1 VIWCSAPFR
10 FIRLSDAFTTGSS
23 IMPQKRNPD
32 AAELV
37 RAKAGRIAGSLVALL
52 MVMKGLPLAYGKD
65 MQEDKEPV
73 FEAADTLAL
82 CLAATEGMVRDLMPE
97 LARMETA
104 AGQGFATATD
114 LADWL
119 VRTLKLPF
127 RQAHHVTGRLVAL
140 AEAREVDLAALDLG
154 AMQSIEPGI
163 TADVYGVLTVAAS
176 VASRTS
182 FGGTAPANVAREAAR
197 WRALLDAEQV
207 G

>member
-1 VIWCSAPFR
+1 
-10 FIRLSDAFTTGSS
+10 
-23 IMPQKRNPD
+23 
-32 AAELV
+32 
-37 RAKAGRIAGSLVALL
+37 
-52 MVMKGLPLAYGKD
+52 

-73 FEAADTLAL
+73 FETADTLAL

-97 LARMETA
+97 LARMEMA

-119 VRTLKLPF
+119 VRRLKLPF
-127 RQAHHVTGRLVAL
+127 RQAHHVTGKLVAL

-163 TADVYGVLTVAAS
+163 TEDVYSVLTVAAS

-182 FGGTAPANVAREAAR
+182 HGGTAPANVAREAAR
-197 WRALLDAEQV
+197 WQALLNQEQA

>member
-1 VIWCSAPFR
+1 
-10 FIRLSDAFTTGSS
+10 
-23 IMPQKRNPD
+23 
-32 AAELV
+32 
-37 RAKAGRIAGSLVALL
+37 
-52 MVMKGLPLAYGKD
+52 MKGLPLAYGKD

-82 CLAATEGMVRDLMPE
+82 CLAATEGMVRDLMPD
-97 LARMETA
+97 LARMA
-104 AGQGFATATD
+104 AAAAQGFATATD

-127 RQAHHVTGRLVAL
+127 RQAHHVTGKLVAL

-163 TADVYGVLTVAAS
+163 TEDVYSVLTVAAS

-182 FGGTAPANVAREAAR
+182 FGGTAPVNVAQEAAR
-197 WRALLDAEQV
+197 WQALLDAE
-207 G
+207 GPHRTMSDGNPERA